1 MAGLV
6 PAIHVFALEHAKL
19 WMPGTRPGMTRWR
32 EMARAQHP
40 IFTIGYEGATVDG
53 FIGAL
58 RKAGVALV
66 LDIRAA
72 PVSRKKG
79 FSKNPLAQHLSEA
92 GTGYRHLRGLGTP
105 KQGREAAR
113 SGDHQ
118 SFERIFRHHLEEPEA
133 LLDLGEALGLAAAKP
148 VCLLCL
154 ERDPQQCHRLIVA
167 ERMAKEGDQPI
178 RHLFADV
185 AGDLI

>member
-1 MAGLV
+1 MA
-6 PAIHVFALEHAKL
+6 K
-19 WMPGTRPGMTRWR
+19 
-32 EMARAQHP
+32 AQHP
-40 IFTIGYEGATVDG
+40 IFTIGYEGASVPA
-53 FIGAL
+53 FIAAL
-58 RKAGVALV
+58 LDAGVALV

-79 FSKNPLAQHLSEA
+79 FSKTHLAQHLSEA
-92 GTGYRHLRGLGTP
+92 GIGYRHMRGLGTP

-113 SGDHQ
+113 SGDHD
-118 SFERIFRHHLEEPEA
+118 SFERLFRNHLEEPEA
-133 LLDLGEALGLAAAKP
+133 LLDLGEALDLAAAQP

-154 ERDPQQCHRLIVA
+154 ERDPQQCHRLIITQ
-167 ERMAKEGDQPI
+167 RMSKESGQPI

>member
-1 MAGLV
+1 MA
-6 PAIHVFALEHAKL
+6 K
-19 WMPGTRPGMTRWR
+19 RKD
-32 EMARAQHP
+32 P

-79 FSKNPLAQHLSEA
+79 FSKNHLAQHLSEA
-92 GTGYRHLRGLGTP
+92 GIGYRHLRGLGTP

-118 SFERIFRHHLEEPEA
+118 SLERIFRHHLEEPEA
-133 LLDLGEALGLAAAKP
+133 LLDLGEALGLAAAQP

-154 ERDPQQCHRLIVA
+154 ERDPEQCHRLIVA
-167 ERMAKEGDQPI
+167 ERMAKEGGQPI

-185 AGDLI
+185 VGDLI